1 MDELQVDEIAVGE
14 KVNLINLGEF
24 RAHFLSPMYRL
35 KLTDESCTFSRWRKR
50 AELRNESVS
59 LFQRDVRVIY
69 KVSFWSKRN
78 RSLRI
83 RPLKSRPLDLIQ

>member
-35 KLTDESCTFSRWRKR
+35 KLTDESCTFSR
-50 AELRNESVS
+50 
-59 LFQRDVRVIY
+59 
-69 KVSFWSKRN
+69 
-78 RSLRI
+78 
-83 RPLKSRPLDLIQ
+83 